1 MNSPAYTYIL
11 VRSDLSVAQ
20 QAVQACHAALE
31 AGFLFER
38 PEDHPHLVLLQVKD
52 ESMLLAEQARL
63 EAEGIPHAMF
73 FEPDNATG
81 YSALATAPLSRE
93 SGRGFRRLALWTGPA
108 VALGSKPETQAKGPE
123 RLVA

>member
-11 VRSDLSVAQ
+11 VRTDLSVAQ

-31 AGFLFER
+31 AGFLFQR
-38 PEDHPHLVLLQVKD
+38 PQDHPHLVLLEVKD
-52 ESMLLAEQARL
+52 EGTLLDEQARL

-73 FEPDNATG
+73 FEPDNETG

-93 SGRGFRRLALWTGPA
+93 AGRAFRRLPLW
-108 VALGSKPETQAKGPE
+108 KGP
-123 RLVA
+123 RAAVT